1 MSENIPR
8 NLIITIDGPSG
19 AGKSTVAKMIAR
31 KLRYT
36 YIDTGAMYRGVAF
49 AFAKK
54 HTAVSGQG
62 SGVSESETHNLDKLK
77 ELLGDLDIRFEFG
90 EETRVYMDGE
100 DISKEI
106 REPAIS
112 MLASKLSQNRIVRE
126 YLYEMQRDQGKA
138 GGIVL
143 EGRDTGSVVFPNA
156 HVKFYLDAN
165 PEERVKRRHVELFSK
180 GTTVDMRSVKEDM
193 ERRDKNDTERDLAPL
208 VVPDGAL
215 YVDTTGLDAEGVVK
229 VLYEHIFALGEKWK
243 Q

>member
-1 MSENIPR
+1 MAGRIPH

-49 AFAKK
+49 AYLKMQKEFG
-54 HTAVSGQG
+54 VRSSGFGENPQTMA
-62 SGVSESETHNLDKLK
+62 EFLK
-77 ELLGDLDIRFEFG
+77 VLSLRFEFG
-90 EETRVYMDGE
+90 EETRVYMDGK

-112 MLASKLSQNRIVRE
+112 MLASKLSQNRMVRE

-165 PEERVKRRHVELFSK
+165 PEERAKRRHAELFSK

-208 VVPDGAL
+208 IVPEGAL
-215 YVDTTGLDAEGVVK
+215 YVDTSGLDAEGVVK